1 MKYRKHRD
9 RKYRK
14 PSITVDGVIFRK
26 NKKKEILLIQRANEP
41 FKGKWALPG
50 GFVEYGETTEKAVI
64 REVREETG
72 LRAKIDELVGV
83 YSTPDRD
90 PRGHTIS
97 IVYKLRIVDGE
108 LVGGSDA
115 KNAKFF
121 DLEELPPLAFDH
133 KKIINDALKDQG

>member
-1 MKYRKHRD
+1 MKYEKHRNRKH
-9 RKYRK
+9 RK
-14 PSITVDGVIFRK
+14 PSITVDGVIFRKNK

-64 REVREETG
+64 REVLEETG
-72 LRAKIDELVGV
+72 LHTKIDELAGV
-83 YSTPDRD
+83 YSDSNRD

-97 IVYKLRIVDGE
+97 IVYSLKIIDGK

-133 KKIINDALKDQG
+133 EKIINDALKR